1 MEKKSSDNHPKFW
14 KRFNRNRPATISLWA
29 IAAMTFVAIF
39 GYLLAPDDSPN
50 ADFQIPEIALRPPN
64 FRAELLPIRL
74 NVPTTQ
80 VNFLQKIWSGKPPQH
95 RLVAVEEAAIKGDS
109 IFFKKIGSPKIE
121 KIHLVQRKFSVQDSI
136 QKIENQY
143 VFKDADGRLQ
153 KIETQFFSQKPA
165 HEKLTIARN
174 FPLGTDKYGRC
185 NLSRLLLG
193 FRISLVVGLLAVAIS
208 LLLGVSLGLAAGYFG
223 GRVDDFITLIIN
235 TVWSIPTLLLVF
247 AIVLAMGRGMGI
259 IFLAVGLTMWVD
271 VARVVRG
278 QTLALREIQFVE
290 AARSLGFGS
299 ARVLFRHVLPNL
311 LGPVMVLAAV
321 NFATAILLESGL
333 SFLGFGVQ
341 PPTPSWGSM
350 LNENYGYALGGRP
363 ALALAPAAAIV
374 AAVLAFNLLGNGLRD
389 AFDVKS

>member
-1 MEKKSSDNHPKFW
+1 
-14 KRFNRNRPATISLWA
+14 
-29 IAAMTFVAIF
+29 MTFVAIF

>member
-1 MEKKSSDNHPKFW
+1 
-14 KRFNRNRPATISLWA
+14 
-29 IAAMTFVAIF
+29 MTFVAIF
-39 GYLLAPDDSPN
+39 GYLIAPDDSPN

-64 FRAELLPIRL
+64 FRATLLPIRL
-74 NVPTTQ
+74 NVPTTE
-80 VNFLQKIWSGKPPQH
+80 VNFFQKLWSGKPPQH
-95 RLVAVEEAAIKGDS
+95 RLVAVETCEIRGDS
-109 IFFKKIGSPKIE
+109 VFFKKIGSPKHE
-121 KIHLVQRKFSVQDSI
+121 KIHLVQRQFSVQDSI
-136 QKIENQY
+136 QKIGNQY
-143 VFKDADGRLQ
+143 IFKDADGQLQ
-153 KIETQFFSQKPA
+153 KIETHFFK
-165 HEKLTIARN
+165 EKSLTLARN

-193 FRISLVVGLLAVAIS
+193 FRVSLVVGLLAVAIS
-208 LLLGVSLGLAAGYFG
+208 LLLGVSLGMAAGYFG
-223 GRVDDFITLIIN
+223 GRVDDLIALIIN

-247 AIVLAMGRGMGI
+247 AIVLAMGRGVGI

-311 LGPVMVLAAV
+311 LGPVVVLAAV

-350 LNENYGYALGGRP
+350 LNENYGYALGGKP
-363 ALALAPAAAIV
+363 VLALAPAAAIV